1 MKLIIGIGAAI
12 VVAKLYHGNF
22 GPIIDWVFK

>member
-1 MKLIIGIGAAI
+1 MKWIIGIGAAI
-12 VVAKLYHGNF
+12 VAVKLYYGNF